1 MAICPIKRRVKLG
14 ICDIDAPCN
23 GKLVTYGIGPDTVLR
38 CVECGAQW
46 TKDSKEVCYEDQR

>member
-23 GKLVTYGIGPDTVLR
+23 GKLVAYGSGPDTVLR

-46 TKDSKEVCYEDQR
+46 SMDSKDDYGKAD